1 MSGKLA
7 REIKQTKAWSSLEE
21 EVALNVQR
29 TAAVL
34 EQALEETL
42 KPHGITATQYNA
54 LRIIRGSG
62 NTGISCQEAGTR
74 MIRTEPDL
82 TRLFDRLEARDLVV
96 RSRSA
101 EDRRLVLVRLSPT
114 GVKLLASLDGVVTEL
129 HKRTL
134 GTMGDRKLRQ
144 LRELSEEARHFD

>member
-7 REIKQTKAWSSLEE
+7 SEIKQTKPWSSLEE

-62 NTGISCQEAGTR
+62 NRGISCQEAGTR

-82 TRLFDRLEARDLVV
+82 TRLFDRLEARGMVV

-101 EDRRLVLVRLSPT
+101 KDRRLVLVCLSPA
-114 GVKLLASLDGVVTEL
+114 GIKLLASLDGVVTEL
-129 HKRTL
+129 HQRTL
-134 GTMGDRKLRQ
+134 GPMGDRKLRQ
-144 LRELSEEARHFD
+144 LRDLSEEARNFE